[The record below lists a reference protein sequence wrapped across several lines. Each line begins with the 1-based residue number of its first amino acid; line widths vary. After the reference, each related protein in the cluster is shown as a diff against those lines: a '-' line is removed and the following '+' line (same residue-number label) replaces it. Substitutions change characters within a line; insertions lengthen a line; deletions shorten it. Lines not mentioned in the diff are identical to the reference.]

1 MNVHR
6 NAAAANTTRRSQ
18 PRRRANP
25 VEVTQ
30 VPRLAMDVARLIVKY
45 GSYTRVEARKDGS
58 VIVR

>member
-6 NAAAANTTRRSQ
+6 NAAAKGTTRRSQ

-25 VEVTQ
+25 VQVTQ
-30 VPRLAMDVARLIVKY
+30 VPQLAMTVAKLIVKH
-45 GSYTRVEARKDGS
+45 GSYTRVQARKDGS